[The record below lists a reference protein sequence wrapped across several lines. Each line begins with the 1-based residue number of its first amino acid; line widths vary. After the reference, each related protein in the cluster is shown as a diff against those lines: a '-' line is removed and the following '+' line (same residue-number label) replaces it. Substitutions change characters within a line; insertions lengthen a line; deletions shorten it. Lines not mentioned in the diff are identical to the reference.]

1 MVTARRETTMMAV
14 DDDDNKVDGNGV
26 TGNSDGYVR

>member
-1 MVTARRETTMMAV
+1 MMAA

-26 TGNSDGYVR
+26 MVDDDGYVR

>member
-1 MVTARRETTMMAV
+1 MMIAAP
-14 DDDDNKVDGNGV
+14 DNNDNKVDGNGV